1 MQVPLQITFHNM
13 DPSEAIEA
21 RIREKVAK
29 LDSFYRHIISCR
41 VVVEAP
47 HHQPHKASL
56 AIVIETK
63 VRGKDLVAKRERRHH
78 ASRDDAYLVIN
89 EVFDAAHR
97 QLEEHTRMMRHDV
110 KAHDGGHQYGRVM
123 RLEAEAGH
131 GFIEM
136 PDGRSVYFA
145 RAVVENDGFD
155 RLRVGSEVICQ
166 VADGEGPMGP
176 QASLVRLVGAEHHI
190 R

>member
-13 DPSEAIEA
+13 EPSEAIEA
-21 RIREKVAK
+21 RVRDKVTK
-29 LDSFYRHIISCR
+29 LDTFYRQIISCR

-47 HHQPHKASL
+47 HRQPHKSSL
-56 AIVIETK
+56 ALVVEIK
-63 VRGKDLVAKRERRHH
+63 VRGKDLVVKRERRHH

-97 QLEEHTRMMRHDV
+97 QLEEHTRVVRHDV
-110 KAHDGGHQYGRVM
+110 KAHEGRSYGRVV
-123 RLEAEAGH
+123 RLESEAGH

-145 RAVVENDGFD
+145 RDVVEDGAFE
-155 RLRVGSEVICQ
+155 RLSVGSDVLCQ

-176 QASLVRLVGAEHHI
+176 QASLVRIVGGEHHI